1 MKVTLPLRGKSYVPQ
16 KCIHAFTIANPQS
29 RPSTNEGTRPAT
41 INMNTRRE
49 IVLEKDSVAGK
60 PFILS
65 QAVTIVLN
73 CEQAEAKPL
82 SLRKLQMVQQV

>member
-1 MKVTLPLRGKSYVPQ
+1 
-16 KCIHAFTIANPQS
+16 
-29 RPSTNEGTRPAT
+29 
-41 INMNTRRE
+41 MNTRRE

-82 SLRKLQMVQQV
+82 SLRKLQMVQQVWKIRTVIAMIGYAFVLSRSRLYIIPQPHW